1 VVVKQTT
8 PVKTA
13 PTKSA
18 AKEVV
23 ETMSENLY
31 NRFIDAFTDENET
44 HINTL
49 KIDVKNLTSTDKQSS
64 RFQRWIIHYLKAPF
78 QKWESKKTEEVNSR
92 IEENKLE
99 DENDDEEEE
108 NVELNSSS
116 SITDT
121 DESDDEDDDDDDD
134 SSEDDEEEE
143 EEHTTITERIKQS
156 LDTVEKLGEKLKDN
170 IKSKVCIHIE
180 IFNNFIIFLLDI
192 FFY

>member
-8 PVKTA
+8 PVKTT

-23 ETMSENLY
+23 ETMSANLY
-31 NRFIDAFTDENET
+31 NRFVDAFTDENET

-49 KIDVKNLTSTDKQSS
+49 KIDVNNVTSTDKQSS

-78 QKWESKKTEEVNSR
+78 QKWDSKKTEEVNSR
-92 IEENKLE
+92 IEEKKLE
-99 DENDDEEEE
+99 DEDDEEEE

-121 DESDDEDDDDDDD
+121 DESDDDEDDDDD
-134 SSEDDEEEE
+134 SSEDEEE

-170 IKSKVCIHIE
+170 VKSKVWIHIK